1 MEPEGSLPHLQVPD
15 TCPYPE
21 PDQSSS
27 CPYLTSLRSI
37 LISSSHLHLDLQSG
51 LVPSGFPTKTLYTPL
66 LSPVNATC
74 PTHLILSVWSPEY

>member
-27 CPYLTSLRSI
+27 CPYLTYLRSI
-37 LISSSHLHLDLQSG
+37 LLLSSRLCLGLQSG
-51 LVPSGFPTKTLYTPL
+51 LFPSGFPTKTLYTPL
-66 LSPVNATC
+66 LYPIRAAC
-74 PTHLILSVWSPEY
+74 PAHLIPTIWSPE